1 MSNTIQSATNSFSK
15 GIIMDFSPE
24 VSGNESLVNALNAT
38 LLTYNGN
45 EMALQNDMGNGR
57 VETARLPEGYVPVG
71 ACEFGDIIYVV
82 SYNPLLNRSQIG
94 CFPSPERVIDSD
106 EIGTED
112 VTISSSDFQEFN
124 DDNPPKP
131 TGKLKTNS
139 KKFIVFGNT
148 LNPGD
153 KYIISATGLENNINK
168 ITGISDDAA
177 KYIKLSVVSIEDSGR
192 ITYLDTD
199 INKYE
204 ITRTNSGL
212 TSILGHYFL
221 KQKQGNDSQEEKSDI
236 DNLRSNIQS
245 GYQIFKSKVSGKL
258 AILAELE
265 TINSF
270 SCTYRLNVV
279 GNTSKTPYF
288 GPNRTCNVNGT
299 NYNIELD
306 IKYDSDNGVKPQGWI
321 LTESERTIDKFPALY
336 FENGEYSAIDEGT
349 YNICPFSIPSSSEH
363 DLLNSENEKIYIL
376 NNYNNTSYN
385 FFIPEDGTIT
395 TQIQGSEQTDTI
407 NVYFSKENCV
417 YNFTVAPYMPYGI
430 LSEFGVPLSVDFSKV
445 NTGIVELNKWKYYN
459 TDNFLTLTLGLD
471 VYLEPNTEVKEVEL
485 RFYDDSGYAAS
496 YHIKDRI
503 SYSGVFT
510 EYIPLNGESNSYNLD
525 YTGNRTDGG
534 ILKSKLL
541 YLVKII
547 VKYTDPNKT
556 VQFERCLWTN
566 KMFNDFYYNTDDFN
580 DIQFSLGTDLLPE
593 YLPTD
598 TFKQKQFEYE
608 PDELL
613 DSSTRAA
620 VVNNISGKLAVNI
633 YPYLS
638 ESYDCFILNQTNLDK
653 MGCDLFL
660 KGHTI
665 EQENFVLKSLNS
677 NPIDSNYTVADS
689 GQFAISQSL
698 KDKLEDTTSPTNNAE
713 LWTNP
718 AGYINHMNPVI
729 EDTLVPDQDNSG
741 EKYID
746 LQGNEYD
753 LQGSSFYHKNFNVNT
768 RCAGYNYNPNIIDF
782 NKYFIESELT
792 QTLVNTLKPF
802 IYYYSDLANF
812 GLTYRDGHALIN
824 SLLEFRMYEY
834 NQTGVYKF
842 VYKVR
847 PLGESGSILFGDP
860 NTVGSFNTTYLELT
874 GGNNVSKISQF
885 TILQN
890 EAANKEEFD
899 KLGKFF
905 LAKVNTSLG
914 DPTGSNNVGGNDT
927 VKYSN
932 NGDPKLMLGVRTEN
946 GFHLF
951 NHDLGEDITQEV
963 SLTFQSKLYPK
974 IVDENNQSILD
985 ESEKISLIERDN
997 QQQKITFE
1005 ITLEGNSSNQPNY
1018 TLQLDTN
1025 DWILTSAHSGNE
1037 TKTIQGEDS
1046 LYLIKPLGSQK
1057 ELLRE
1062 VDDTDPITMIDSTNI
1077 YLGDIIVSILGELYP
1092 STTIP
1097 ESKQVQTIKDVIFK
1111 DVSKTT
1117 YTQEF
1122 VARLTINNSV
1132 DQNSLINLLGIDYQY
1147 YVSNLK
1153 NNSELLDYDWNK
1165 LSPNIDVK
1173 LNKIINTIPLQFV
1186 VEARNPE
1193 ATYTDGSTQYVYLF
1207 GQKQPVRKSFEEGN
1221 CKELTSEGQLQD
1233 VSENHIN
1240 NIYSININENI
1251 ISKGNPIYSEIN
1263 ENILYWLKA
1272 DSDDSLQLKDNYSGS
1287 NYYSINFGDNDR
1299 YYINLTNLSKRDIL
1313 YTFGNKIM
1321 SV

>member
-57 VETARLPEGYVPVG
+57 VETARLPEGYAPVG

-94 CFPSPERVIDSD
+94 CFPSPERIIDND

-153 KYIISATGLENNINK
+153 KYIISATGLENNLEN
-168 ITGISDDAA
+168 ITGIKDDAA

-204 ITRTNSGL
+204 ITKTEDDEP
-212 TSILGHYFL
+212 TTVGHYFL
-221 KQKQGNDSQEEKSDI
+221 KQKKGNNSKQEKSDI

-279 GNTSKTPYF
+279 NNNSEVNDEFNGNTYKI
-288 GPNRTCNVNGT
+288 NGNT
-299 NYNIELD
+299 YNIELD
-306 IKYDSDNGVKPQGWI
+306 IKYDSDNGVKPEGWI
-321 LTESERTIDKFPALY
+321 LTESKGTISEFPALK
-336 FENGEYSAIDEGT
+336 FDNDEYSSIVNFT
-349 YNICPFSIPSSSEH
+349 YPFNIPPEKSENTLPSS
-363 DLLNSENEKIYIL
+363 DLNGKNYIL
-376 NNYNNTSYN
+376 NTTNAYE
-385 FFIPEDGTIT
+385 FFIPEYGTRIE
-395 TQIQGSEQTDTI
+395 GSGPA

-485 RFYDDSGYAAS
+485 KFYDDSGYAAS

-525 YTGNRTDGG
+525 YTGNRSDGG

-547 VKYTDPNKT
+547 VRYTDPNKT

-608 PDELL
+608 PETLTG
-613 DSSTRAA
+613 SSMQAA
-620 VVNNISGKLAVNI
+620 VVNSISGKLAVNI

-677 NPIDSNYTVADS
+677 NPIDNDYTVADS
-689 GQFAISQSL
+689 EQFAISQSL
-698 KDKLEDTTSPTNNAE
+698 KDKLEDTTSPTNDAE
-713 LWTNP
+713 LWVNP

-729 EDTLVPDQDNSG
+729 ENTVVPGQDNSG

-746 LQGNEYD
+746 LQGNEQNLSESY
-753 LQGSSFYHKNFNVNT
+753 FYHKNFNVNT

-792 QTLVNTLKPF
+792 QTLVNALKPF
-802 IYYYSDLANF
+802 IHDYTDLANF
-812 GLTYRDGHALIN
+812 GLTYRNEHALIN
-824 SLLEFRMYEY
+824 SLLEFRMYEH
-834 NQTGVYKF
+834 NQTGIYKF
-842 VYKVR
+842 VYKVK
-847 PLGESGSILFGDP
+847 PLGDSGDTSFVES
-860 NTVGSFNTTYLELT
+860 NTVGSFNTTYYERE
-874 GGNNVSKISQF
+874 GEKKISKISQF

-890 EAANKEEFD
+890 EAINIEEFN

-905 LAKVNTSLG
+905 LAQVNTGLP
-914 DPTGSNNVGGNDT
+914 DPTGNNNASNNDSVRYSTGGT
-927 VKYSN
+927 
-932 NGDPKLMLGVRTEN
+932 PKVMLGIRTEN

-951 NHDLGEDITQEV
+951 NHNLGASITQEV
-963 SLTFQSKLYPK
+963 TLVSQIKSYPQV
-974 IVDENNQSILD
+974 VDENNVSILGN
-985 ESEKISLIERDN
+985 EKISLIERDT
-997 QQQKITFE
+997 QEQEITFE
-1005 ITLEGNSSNQPNY
+1005 ITLEGNSFNQPNY
-1018 TLQLDTN
+1018 TLQLDSN
-1025 DWILTSAHSGNE
+1025 DWVLIDNQDPYNPR
-1037 TKTIQGEDS
+1037 TIQCQS
-1046 LYLIKPLGSQK
+1046 LYLVKLDGTQE
-1057 ELLRE
+1057 ELNSSSLASLSLAMTSI
-1062 VDDTDPITMIDSTNI
+1062 DTQTNF
-1077 YLGDIIVSILGELYP
+1077 YLGDIIVSIFGELYP
-1092 STTIP
+1092 STSVP
-1097 ESKQVQTIKDVIFK
+1097 ESKYIRTIKDVIFK

-1122 VARLTINNSV
+1122 VARLTIKNDI
-1132 DQNSLINLLGIDYQY
+1132 DQNSLINLLGINYQY

-1153 NNSELLDYDWNK
+1153 NNSELLNYDWNK

-1186 VEARNPE
+1186 VEARNPG

-1207 GQKQPVRKSFEEGN
+1207 GEKDPVRKSFEEGN

-1240 NIYSININENI
+1240 NIYSISTDEDIVLKGNLIHSEVNENV
-1251 ISKGNPIYSEIN
+1251 
-1263 ENILYWLKA
+1263 LYWLKA
-1272 DSDDSLQLKDNYSGS
+1272 DSNDTLQLKENSPGS
-1287 NYYSINFGDNDR
+1287 NSYSINFVDDGH

-1313 YTFGNKIM
+1313 YTFGNKITN
-1321 SV
+1321 V

>member
-94 CFPSPERVIDSD
+94 CFPSPERIIESD
-106 EIGTED
+106 EIGTEN
-112 VTISSSDFQEFN
+112 VTISSSDFQELNNN
-124 DDNPPKP
+124 DQP

-153 KYIISATGLENNINK
+153 KYIISATGLEDNINK
-168 ITGISDDAA
+168 ITGISDDTA

-199 INKYE
+199 VNKYE
-204 ITRTNSGL
+204 ITGNNEPT
-212 TSILGHYFL
+212 ILGHYFL
-221 KQKQGNDSQEEKSDI
+221 KQQKGNDSTEEKSDI

-245 GYQIFKSKVSGKL
+245 GYQVFKSKVSGKL

-288 GPNRTCNVNGT
+288 GPNRTCNINGT

-306 IKYDSDNGVKPQGWI
+306 IKYDSDNGVEPQGWI
-321 LTESERTIDKFPALY
+321 LTESERTIDKFPALF

-349 YNICPFSIPSSSEH
+349 YNICPFSIPTSSEH
-363 DLLNSENEKIYIL
+363 DLPNSENEKIYIL
-376 NNYNNTSYN
+376 NNSNNTPYN
-385 FFIPEDGTIT
+385 FFIPENGTIE
-395 TQIQGSEQTDTI
+395 TQIEGLEQTDPI
-407 NVYFSKENCV
+407 NIYFSKENCV

-471 VYLEPNTEVKEVEL
+471 VYLEPNTEVDEVEL
-485 RFYDDSGYAAS
+485 KFYDDSGYAAS

-525 YTGNRTDGG
+525 YSGNRTDGG

-547 VKYTDPNKT
+547 VKYTNSNKT
-556 VQFERCLWTN
+556 VEFVRCLWTN

-580 DIQFSLGTDLLPE
+580 NIQFSLGTDLLPE

-608 PDELL
+608 PEELL
-613 DSSTRAA
+613 DSSTQAA

-638 ESYDCFILNQTNLDK
+638 ESYDCFILNQTHLNE

-677 NPIDSNYTVADS
+677 NPIDNDYSVADS
-689 GQFAISQSL
+689 GEFAISQSL
-698 KDKLEDTTSPTNNAE
+698 KDKLEDTTSQVNDNE
-713 LWTNP
+713 LWQNS
-718 AGYINHMNPVI
+718 AGYVNHMNPVI
-729 EDTLVPDQDNSG
+729 EDTLVIDQDGSE

-746 LQGNEYD
+746 LQGNECD
-753 LQGSSFYHKNFNVNT
+753 LRGSNFYHKDFNVNT
-768 RCAGYNYNPNIIDF
+768 RCAGYNYNPNIVDF
-782 NKYFIESELT
+782 NKYFIQSELT

-802 IYYYSDLANF
+802 IYYQSDLPNF
-812 GLTYRDGHALIN
+812 GLTYRDEHALIN
-824 SLLEFRMYEY
+824 TLLEFRMYEH

-842 VYKVR
+842 VYRVR
-847 PLGESGSILFGDP
+847 PLGDNGTTSFGDN
-860 NTVGSFNTTYLELT
+860 NTTGSFNTTYYERE
-874 GGNNVSKISQF
+874 GGKNVSKISQF

-890 EAANKEEFD
+890 EAVNIEEFN

-905 LAKVNTSLG
+905 LAKVNTGLG
-914 DPTGSNNVGGNDT
+914 DPSGTNNYGSNDT
-927 VKYSN
+927 VTYSN
-932 NGDPKLMLGVRTEN
+932 LMLGVRTEN

-951 NHDLGEDITQEV
+951 NHDLGENITQ
-963 SLTFQSKLYPK
+963 T
-974 IVDENNQSILD
+974 
-985 ESEKISLIERDN
+985 ISLSSVVTFYPRLINGEEIFLNGANNTPKEIKSISKDLNRSECFNIE
-997 QQQKITFE
+997 
-1005 ITLEGNSSNQPNY
+1005 LVG
-1018 TLQLDTN
+1018 
-1025 DWILTSAHSGNE
+1025 
-1037 TKTIQGEDS
+1037 
-1046 LYLIKPLGSQK
+1046 
-1057 ELLRE
+1057 
-1062 VDDTDPITMIDSTNI
+1062 STNVDYILKKEQGGWCI
-1077 YLGDIIVSILGELYP
+1077 YNHTETEIIYQQENFDQFYIKKAESIWNLDNSENIPNLIDMSEISELYIGDMIVSIFGELYP
-1092 STTIP
+1092 SKTTL
-1097 ESKQVQTIKDVIFK
+1097 ESKQIQTIKDVIFK

-1122 VARLTINNSV
+1122 VARLTINDDNNF
-1132 DQNSLINLLGIDYQY
+1132 DQNQLINLLGVDYSY
-1147 YVSNLK
+1147 YIGNLK
-1153 NNSELLDYDWNK
+1153 NNSELQDFDWNK
-1165 LSPNIDVK
+1165 LSSNMNVK

-1186 VEARNPE
+1186 VEARNPGV
-1193 ATYTDGSTQYVYLF
+1193 TYTDGSNQYVYLF
-1207 GQKQPVRKSFEEGN
+1207 GKSTPIRKSFEEGN
-1221 CKELTSEGQLQD
+1221 CKELTAEGQLQD
-1233 VSENHIN
+1233 VSEYHIN
-1240 NIYSININENI
+1240 NYYC
-1251 ISKGNPIYSEIN
+1251 ISSANNLLLKGDCVKSEVN

-1272 DSDDSLQLKDNYSGS
+1272 DSDDSLQLKDNYPGS
-1287 NYYSINFGDNDR
+1287 NSYSIKFKDNNS
-1299 YYINLTNLSKRDIL
+1299 YYVDLTNLSKRDIL
-1313 YTFGNKIM
+1313 YTFGNNIM